1 MRIGEATEVALR
13 VLVEKIGPRGYG
25 PMPTALEHMTKQER
39 VLHCNHL
46 WEAEFHKVGFWP
58 SAPCCSRGA
67 FLALLVLPGLWN
79 PFANSLERLCKAGDK
94 MIMG

>member
-1 MRIGEATEVALR
+1 MALR

-46 WEAEFHKVGFWP
+46 WEAELHKVGFIKIMAGRRPGARHAAATDCLARPRP
-58 SAPCCSRGA
+58 SWL
-67 FLALLVLPGLWN
+67 LAALQAEARREGQV
-79 PFANSLERLCKAGDK
+79 S
-94 MIMG
+94 

>member
-1 MRIGEATEVALR
+1 MRGACQNRRPALTHIAFDVLTWFCADKDAYVRIGEATEVALR

-46 WEAEFHKVGFWP
+46 WEAELHKVG
-58 SAPCCSRGA
+58 S
-67 FLALLVLPGLWN
+67 
-79 PFANSLERLCKAGDK
+79 K
-94 MIMG
+94 MCLG

>member
-1 MRIGEATEVALR
+1 MALR

-46 WEAEFHKVGFWP
+46 WEAELHKVGF
-58 SAPCCSRGA
+58 S
-67 FLALLVLPGLWN
+67 
-79 PFANSLERLCKAGDK
+79 
-94 MIMG
+94 